1 MRTES
6 VQMLRKTSG
15 GDNPLRGE
23 RLRYEDWLLNMCKG
37 DLGPC

>member
-1 MRTES
+1 MEKMRTES

-23 RLRYEDWLLNMCKG
+23 SLRYEDWLRVKVT
-37 DLGPC
+37 